1 MWVNLRVLSLQLR
14 ILTTAGSWMIRRQAG
29 DLSDTGGLK
38 EVNFY
43 PVPHVKEEP
52 FVGSAQ
58 ATMDTYG
65 K

>member
-1 MWVNLRVLSLQLR
+1 
-14 ILTTAGSWMIRRQAG
+14 MIRRQAG

-43 PVPHVKEEP
+43 PVLHVKEEP